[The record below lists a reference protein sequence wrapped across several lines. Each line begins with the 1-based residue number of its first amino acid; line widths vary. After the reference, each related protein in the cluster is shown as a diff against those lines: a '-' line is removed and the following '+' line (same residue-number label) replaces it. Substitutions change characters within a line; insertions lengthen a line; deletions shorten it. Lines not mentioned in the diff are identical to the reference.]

1 MSFDHKNDE
10 KLVFETSENV
20 KVAPTFDSI
29 GLKEDL
35 LRGIY
40 AYNFEKPS
48 AIQQRAIAPI
58 VKGRDVIAQAQSGTG
73 KTATFSISILQ
84 SIDTTLRET
93 QALVL
98 SPTRELATQI
108 QSVVLALG
116 DYMNVQCHAC
126 IGGTSIGEDI
136 RKLDNG
142 VHVVSGTPGRVYD
155 MIRRRNLRTRNIKML
170 VLDEAD
176 ELLNRGFKDQIY
188 DVYRYLPP
196 ATQVVLLSATLP
208 HDVLELTTK
217 FMTDPIRIL
226 VKRDELT
233 LEGIKQ
239 FFVAVER
246 EEWKFD
252 TLCDLYD
259 TLTITQ
265 AVIFCNTRRKVDW
278 LTEKMRESNFTV
290 SSMHGEMP
298 QKERDAIMQEFR
310 QGASR
315 VLITTDVWARG
326 IDVQQVSLV
335 INYDLPANRELY
347 IHRIGRSGRFGR
359 KGVAI
364 NFVKQDDLQILR
376 DIEQYYSTQIDEM
389 PMNGVGKSC
398 LLLQF
403 TDHRFHA
410 QHELTIGVE
419 FGTRFVSVDGKQ
431 IKLQIWDTAGQENF
445 RSITRSYYRGAAG
458 ALIVYDITRRESF
471 NNIPTWL
478 EDVRKNANPNTTIM
492 LIGNKCDLGSKQ
504 RQVSREEGEKFAKD
518 NDISFFLEASAK
530 SAENVEEAFVQ
541 TARDVYDKINNGVFD
556 VANETGIKLAAKSNQ
571 LPDEGQGNACC

>member
-1 MSFDHKNDE
+1 MSGLNAGDE
-10 KLVFETSENV
+10 KLVFESSEAV
-20 KVAPTFDSI
+20 PVVSTFDDL

-48 AIQQRAIAPI
+48 AIQQRAILPI
-58 VKGRDVIAQAQSGTG
+58 IQGRDVIAQAQSGTG

-84 SIDTTLRET
+84 SIDVTVRET

-136 RKLDNG
+136 RKLEYG
-142 VHVVSGTPGRVYD
+142 QHVVSGTPGRVFD
-155 MIRRRNLRTRNIKML
+155 MIRRRSLRTRNIKML

-176 ELLNRGFKDQIY
+176 ELLNKGFKDQIY

-208 HDVLELTTK
+208 YDVLEMTTK

-239 FFVAVER
+239 FFVAVEK
-246 EEWKFD
+246 EDWKFD

-278 LTEKMRESNFTV
+278 LTEKMRAANFTV

-298 QKERDAIMQEFR
+298 QKERDAIMSEFR
-310 QGASR
+310 AGSSR

-335 INYDLPANRELY
+335 INYDLPSNRENY

-364 NFVKQDDLQILR
+364 NFVTVDDVKILR
-376 DIEQYYSTQIDEM
+376 DIEQFYSTQIDEM
-389 PMNGVGKSC
+389 PVN
-398 LLLQF
+398 
-403 TDHRFHA
+403 A
-410 QHELTIGVE
+410 AELI
-419 FGTRFVSVDGKQ
+419 
-431 IKLQIWDTAGQENF
+431 
-445 RSITRSYYRGAAG
+445 
-458 ALIVYDITRRESF
+458 
-471 NNIPTWL
+471 
-478 EDVRKNANPNTTIM
+478 
-492 LIGNKCDLGSKQ
+492 
-504 RQVSREEGEKFAKD
+504 
-518 NDISFFLEASAK
+518 
-530 SAENVEEAFVQ
+530 
-541 TARDVYDKINNGVFD
+541 
-556 VANETGIKLAAKSNQ
+556 
-571 LPDEGQGNACC
+571 